1 MDLGIEGKWALVCAA
16 SKGLGK
22 GCATALVARGRQ
34 RRRSPRAA
42 PRRWRRRRAEL
53 RALGRGEVRAVA
65 GDITT
70 AGRPR
75 RGARRLPAGRHPGQ
89 QRRRPAAGRLPRL
102 GPRRLDQGARR
113 QHADADRADQGD
125 RRRDG
130 RARLRPRRQH
140 HLGRGEGAD
149 RHRSA
154 CRTARAAAS
163 PASSPAWRAASIAG
177 AQRHDQRPAAGR
189 LRHRPAARDDAGRG
203 RQEPARPI
211 DGGRRCAQARRSRRS
226 ASAAPRSSARSAR
239 SSAACRPATSP
250 GRTCCSTAART
261 RERSRA

>member
-1 MDLGIEGKWALVCAA
+1 MDLGIEGKWALVCAS

-22 GCATALVARGRQ
+22 GCAAALVREGVNVVITARG
-34 RRRSPRAA
+34 AEA
-42 PRRWRRRRAEL
+42 LEATAAEL

-70 AGRPR
+70 DGRPR
-75 RGARRLPAGRHPGQ
+75 RGAGRLPAGRHPGQ

-102 GPRRLDQGARR
+102 GSRRLDQGDRR

-149 RHRSA
+149 RRARA
-154 CRTARAAAS
+154 CPTARAAAS
-163 PASSPAWRAASIAG
+163 PASSPAWRAASS
-177 AQRHDQRPAAGR
+177 PAAASPSTTCCPALFDTDR
-189 LRHRPAARDDAGRG
+189 LRATIGAAAKREGKTRG
-203 RQEPARPI
+203 
-211 DGGRRCAQARRSRRS
+211 GGRRGAPRARSRRS
-226 ASAAPRSSARSAR
+226 ASAPPRSSARSAP
-239 SSAACRPATSP
+239 SSAACTPAT
-250 GRTCCSTAART
+250 
-261 RERSRA
+261 